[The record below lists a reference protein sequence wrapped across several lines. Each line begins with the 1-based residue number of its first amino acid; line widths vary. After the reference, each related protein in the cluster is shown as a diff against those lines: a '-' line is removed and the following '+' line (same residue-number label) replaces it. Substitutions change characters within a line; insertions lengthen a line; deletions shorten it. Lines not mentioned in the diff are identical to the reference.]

1 MTAPSP
7 SRFSPEAAPPAGGA
21 PSPDALLDARFFEH
35 PFPETL
41 SPEALFDRLLAFFRE
56 ARGGRRLILAIDGR
70 SAAGKSTLAG
80 KLKESLDAERLPA
93 ALFHMDDFFLP
104 PEKRSAER
112 LALPGENVD
121 HERFLE
127 EVLLPLK
134 QGKPF
139 SYRAYDCRRNALLP
153 PVFVTPTATAIA
165 LVEGSYACHP
175 SLMPFYDLSVFLDI
189 SPAAQRARLIA
200 RETEESAR
208 RFFSRWIPLEERYFS
223 SLAIESRCRF
233 VCRTA

>member
-7 SRFSPEAAPPAGGA
+7 SRFFPEAVPPAGGA
-21 PSPDALLDARFFEH
+21 PSPDAFLDARFFEH

-104 PEKRSAER
+104 PEKEAPS
-112 LALPGENVD
+112 ALPSRGRMSTTSAFWKRSFSRSNKGSLFPTEPTTAAVTLFFR
-121 HERFLE
+121 RFL
-127 EVLLPLK
+127 
-134 QGKPF
+134 
-139 SYRAYDCRRNALLP
+139 
-153 PVFVTPTATAIA
+153 
-165 LVEGSYACHP
+165 
-175 SLMPFYDLSVFLDI
+175 
-189 SPAAQRARLIA
+189 
-200 RETEESAR
+200 
-208 RFFSRWIPLEERYFS
+208 
-223 SLAIESRCRF
+223 
-233 VCRTA
+233 